1 MKYESGSA
9 FRRALEERLRNRNI
23 QTGIPLVW
31 LRKMV
36 AFDRFLAR
44 LLVLQPDQWVV
55 KGGLALQLRLGGRAR
70 TTKDIDVLALAYR
83 RDIYPALRDAGALDL
98 GDWFLF
104 EVERPARGRADDFGG
119 LRFQVRSILDGRAF
133 ETFHMDVGEGDPVL
147 EAPENLATPDLLQ
160 FADIQPTIIPCYPLT
175 QQVAEKL
182 HAYTRSHPS
191 GESSRVK
198 DFIDML
204 LIAQVGT
211 IDGAKLSEALA
222 ATFDGRGTHPLP
234 SQLPD
239 PPKDWRRSFGKLAG
253 DVGLGYATLDDA
265 VDALRQFLDP
275 VLAGDLD
282 KEWEPTGWSWK

>member
-44 LLVLQPDQWVV
+44 LFALYPDKWVV
-55 KGGLALQLRLGGRAR
+55 KGGLALQLRLGGKAR

-83 RDIYPALRDAGALDL
+83 QNIYPALRDAGALDL

-104 EVERPARGRADDFGG
+104 EVERSAKDSADDFGG
-119 LRFQVRSILDGRAF
+119 LRFQVRVLLDGRAF
-133 ETFHMDVGEGDPVL
+133 EIFHIDVGAGDPVL

-160 FADIQPTIIPCYPLT
+160 FADIQPTIVPCYPLT
-175 QQVAEKL
+175 QQIAEKL
-182 HAYTRSHPS
+182 HAYTRIHPS

-204 LIAQVGT
+204 LIAQLGT
-211 IDGAKLSEALA
+211 IDGVKLFQALA

-234 SQLPD
+234 TKLPD
-239 PPKDWRRSFGKLAG
+239 PPKDWRRSFGKMAG
-253 DVGLGYATLDDA
+253 DVGLSYVTFDEA
-265 VDALRQFLDP
+265 VNALRQFLDP
-275 VLAGDLD
+275 ILAEEVE
-282 KEWEPTGWSWK
+282 KEWNPLRWEWK